1 MNYSSLLLQI
11 ENQLLSLNKKGLKYI
26 NIRALPDFDLKSVID
41 GLEEMISIEN
51 GISEGTCKTKNK
63 ISEKSEK
70 YEETPKEST
79 EIGNNS
85 KPADI
90 AEQNKVLNLKQQ
102 NITQTFAQIAKP
114 QDSAKKN

>member
-26 NIRALPDFDLKSVID
+26 NIGALPDFELKSVID
-41 GLEEMISIEN
+41 GLEGMISIEN

-63 ISEKSEK
+63 HSEKSEK
-70 YEETPKEST
+70 YEENPKENT
-79 EIGNNS
+79 GIGINP

-90 AEQNKVLNLKQQ
+90 TDQNKVLNLKQQ
-102 NITQTFAQIAKP
+102 NITQTFAQIVKP
-114 QDSAKKN
+114 HD